1 MEGAFSEKFGSSN
14 TFFFIEVKETNV
26 KRDFLAITDFS
37 NEEILEI
44 MELAKEMKKIQK
56 SGKEY
61 RPLKGKSMAM
71 IFQKPSARTRV
82 SFETGMYQLG
92 GHAVYLSPNDIQVG
106 KREAVADIARVL
118 SRYNNLIMARLFGHE
133 DILELAEYA
142 TVPVINGLTD
152 LLHPCQVMSDVFTI
166 LEKKGSLENLRIA
179 YIGDGNNVA
188 NSWLNMASRLPMNL
202 VLGTPE
208 GFEPDKEILSMAK
221 KSGVSQIELY
231 HNPKMAAKSADVI
244 YTDVW
249 ASMGQEKEREIRREI
264 FKEYQIDDDLL
275 KLADDNA
282 IVMHCLPA
290 HRGEE
295 ITDSVIDGP
304 HSVVFDQ
311 AENRLH
317 VQKAIMVKLLSGE

>member
-1 MEGAFSEKFGSSN
+1 M
-14 TFFFIEVKETNV
+14 
-26 KRDFLAITDFS
+26 KRDFLAVTDFTKD
-37 NEEILEI
+37 EILEI
-44 MELAKEMKKIQK
+44 MELAKELKKVQK
-56 SGKEY
+56 NGKEY
-61 RPLKGKSMAM
+61 KPLRGKSMAM

-82 SFETGMYQLG
+82 SFETGLYQLG
-92 GHAVYLSPNDIQVG
+92 GHAIYLSPNDIQVG

-118 SRYNNLIMARLFGHE
+118 SRYNDLIMARLFGHE

-166 LEKKGSLENLRIA
+166 IEKKGSLENLRIA

-221 KSGVSQIELY
+221 KSGVSQIEFY
-231 HNPKMAAKSADVI
+231 HNPKMAAKGADVI

-249 ASMGQEKEREIRREI
+249 TSMGQEKEREIRREV

-275 KLADDNA
+275 KLADDDA

-304 HSVVFDQ
+304 HSVVFEQ

-317 VQKAIMVKLLSGE
+317 VQKAIMVKLCSGE